1 MVPWSF
7 VVSFIM
13 VSIGVN
19 LVICLT
25 VYFPPDGKRPF
36 ATRAEEVGAYV

>member
-1 MVPWSF
+1 VVPWSF

-25 VYFPPDGKRPF
+25 VYFPLDGKRPC